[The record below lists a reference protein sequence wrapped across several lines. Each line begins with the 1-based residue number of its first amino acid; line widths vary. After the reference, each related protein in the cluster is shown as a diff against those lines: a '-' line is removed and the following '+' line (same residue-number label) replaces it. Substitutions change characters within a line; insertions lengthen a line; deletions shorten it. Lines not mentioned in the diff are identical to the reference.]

1 MFSNTCIELY
11 TITTI
16 NVRTL
21 LSPSF
26 VSPYYTLNFCKFY
39 LFLFQHFTWVLTM
52 HLVVSRILSISS
64 FIYDLKHVS
73 VELMQILSI
82 SQVFVDLLLVF
93 SFSLDSFRPHVCIQ
107 TSWRL
112 NVVRGIVFITS
123 LSATAKVDTCACCP
137 PLWRVLFSLLQIY
150 RVT

>member
-1 MFSNTCIELY
+1 
-11 TITTI
+11 
-16 NVRTL
+16 
-21 LSPSF
+21 
-26 VSPYYTLNFCKFY
+26 
-39 LFLFQHFTWVLTM
+39 M
-52 HLVVSRILSISS
+52 HLVALCILSISS

-82 SQVFVDLLLVF
+82 SQVFVDLLPVF

-150 RVT
+150 RVS